1 MLDVYT
7 MVSVLT
13 RHCFNWTT
21 SESLRLER
29 EYDLLELDVNEIAI
43 MHQRSVNA
51 IVHRLQA
58 EGIIDRF
65 ADARGYDMTSARKS
79 VIDEDQDDSD
89 SEYEAEADEDE
100 DEDEDQDDSDSE
112 YEFEADED
120 EDEKKDDVL
129 IKRLQQRVAQLET
142 TISLM
147 KKTTKSP
154 KRKPLRSYLY

>member
-7 MVSVLT
+7 MVSVPS
-13 RHCFNWTT
+13 RHCFGWSI
-21 SESLRLER
+21 SENLRLER
-29 EYDLLELDVNEIAI
+29 EYGLLELDVNEIAM

-65 ADARGYDMTSARKS
+65 ADARGYEMTSAT
-79 VIDEDQDDSD
+79 DED
-89 SEYEAEADEDE
+89 ADA
-100 DEDEDQDDSDSE
+100 DDSDSE
-112 YEFEADED
+112 YEFEAEEEVDDDED
-120 EDEKKDDVL
+120 ENEDEEEDDLL

-147 KKTTKSP
+147 KKATSSP

>member
-7 MVSVLT
+7 MVSVPS
-13 RHCFNWTT
+13 RHCFGWSI

-29 EYDLLELDVNEIAI
+29 EYGLLELDVNEIAM

-65 ADARGYDMTSARKS
+65 ADARGYEMTSACES
-79 VIDEDQDDSD
+79 VTDED
-89 SEYEAEADEDE
+89 A
-100 DEDEDQDDSDSE
+100 DDSDSE
-112 YEFEADED
+112 YEFEAEEEVDED
-120 EDEKKDDVL
+120 EDEDEEKDDLL

-147 KKTTKSP
+147 KKAPSSP